1 MRPNFPITNTDK
13 KQRGNVW
20 IILKRIEMCLVALN
34 FTSKDGFIT
43 FHYFDAI
50 KKIILTCA

>member
-34 FTSKDGFIT
+34 FTSEGW
-43 FHYFDAI
+43 FHYFYAI
-50 KKIILTCA
+50 NKIILTCA